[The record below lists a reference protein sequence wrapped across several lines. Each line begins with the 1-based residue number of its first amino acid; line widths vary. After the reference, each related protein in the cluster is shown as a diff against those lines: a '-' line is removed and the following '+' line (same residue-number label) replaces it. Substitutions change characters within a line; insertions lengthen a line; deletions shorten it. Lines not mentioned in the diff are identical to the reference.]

1 MNYVLERMKKSRML
15 ALLLTLC
22 MVFSLIP
29 ESLVSATE
37 SGTTSVCSLQFSASD
52 LDMADITYKLGDGT
66 AITVDKNKAD
76 EKGAIWVNDIA
87 NDTAIT
93 IQVVPKQGSQI
104 SRVSAKENALT
115 NGPAYD
121 GNTTTE
127 NGVVTYSFSA
137 RDGIKYYVVL
147 EYDNTGNNTPGGEP
161 ASTGDV
167 LIDTMEAQN
176 GKVFYKIGDSVEWI
190 PLDASRFTL
199 RASNELNGVTTGT
212 KIYLKAKPN
221 DGQAFD
227 DYKDST
233 QQDSQG
239 NPITNNTIS
248 VQSGENGEAS
258 TVTNIDTNALQE
270 GTFTIDYDAA
280 KAYTVNI
287 RFAGNGGS
295 DNPGGEPASI
305 GDVLIETIEAQNGK
319 VYYSLDGQNWTEIT
333 ANTFTLRASEEL
345 RDITDSALIYLKAT
359 PNDGQAFDDYRDETQ
374 KDSND
379 QPLTNNRME
388 VISGGNTT
396 ISNIDTNQL
405 KNGSYCIPYSKANAY
420 TVRLRFAG
428 NGGGDNPG
436 SETSKEYPFN
446 GAATSTI
453 TFNGNTGYDGAGMF
467 LGAIFYINGVAAQE
481 RTYDEENQ
489 RDTVT
494 RKTSVTYPYDAEDPN
509 TPKITEGETTVPA
522 VEFEFSSPINM
533 RYTEIK
539 INGRDYSAE
548 IPGANPDTRKW
559 DILDAMDLNGNSQT
573 VSFILTVPYAES
585 YDVTANMEII
595 GNEAEDASYFPTGN
609 FLWSNLE
616 QDKDRDVYLDH
627 TIIKF
632 VKFTYVDREGKTVT
646 YNSLE
651 EMNKA
656 NHAYLHFDDNENAG
670 EATLIAGGEITVRL
684 IPRYGYQVVEFGP
697 NGDKKSTSDTEACV
711 YTFSIANGNA
721 HIGAKCAPVE
731 DKVASTVE
739 EVKDG
744 NIALD
749 ADELDMG
756 TAILNVDETTT
767 TATEQAAFETAA
779 EGYDVESYLDLNLDQ
794 VIYRG
799 SAEQMWEN
807 KVTDLKEKASISL
820 TVDGDYENGVEIVHQ
835 KHDGTYEVIAAQYD
849 KTTKTVT
856 FETDSFSKY
865 AICSKAPAHV
875 HSGTKVAAVAATCVA
890 AGNSEYYTCTCGK
903 YFSDAACTKEIVK
916 DSWVIPATGHKWDN
930 GTVMKEATA
939 TEAGEKTYKCS
950 VCGTTKTEPIPA
962 TGVPEK
968 GTEIKDEKGTASY
981 EVTGSDEKNP
991 TATYTGT
998 TSSTAKTITI
1008 PSTVTVEGITYKVT
1022 SIADNAFKGNKTIT
1036 KVTIPKNVT
1045 TIGANAFNG
1054 CTKLSTVTLGS
1065 SVTSI
1070 GANAFKNCKVLA
1082 KVTIPSKVTTIGSN
1096 AFNGC
1101 TKLKTV
1107 TVGSN
1112 VTSVGTN
1119 AFKGCKT
1126 LTKITLPGKTNKI
1139 GANAFNGCSKLKTI
1153 TIKSKKMTSSTISKN
1168 AFKGISSKA
1177 TIKVPK
1183 GKAKTY
1189 KTLFQKKG
1197 LSKKVK
1203 VQ

>member
-104 SRVSAKENALT
+104 SCVSAKENALT
-115 NGPAYD
+115 NGPAYG

-167 LIDTMEAQN
+167 LIETAEAQN
-176 GKVFYKIGDSVEWI
+176 GNVFYKIGDSGEWI

-212 KIYLKAKPN
+212 KIYLKAEPN

-239 NPITNNTIS
+239 NPLTNNTIS
-248 VQSGENGEAS
+248 VKSGENT
-258 TVTNIDTNALQE
+258 TVTNIDTTALQA

-287 RFAGNGGS
+287 
-295 DNPGGEPASI
+295 
-305 GDVLIETIEAQNGK
+305 
-319 VYYSLDGQNWTEIT
+319 
-333 ANTFTLRASEEL
+333 
-345 RDITDSALIYLKAT
+345 
-359 PNDGQAFDDYRDETQ
+359 
-374 KDSND
+374 
-379 QPLTNNRME
+379 
-388 VISGGNTT
+388 
-396 ISNIDTNQL
+396 
-405 KNGSYCIPYSKANAY
+405 
-420 TVRLRFAG
+420 RFAG

-453 TFNGNTGYDGAGMF
+453 TFNGNIGYDGAGMF

-522 VEFEFSSPINM
+522 VEFEFSNPINM

-573 VSFILTVPYAES
+573 VSFILTVPYAKS

-595 GNEAEDASYFPTGN
+595 GNREDEYGTKNGMNFTVMNAQNAMIGYTYDGSTVSNITAQDATFPETLEAGKQLTLYAKGLNGQEMKGFHLTVDGQDVDWDTLQGQGSIESDDGFSFTITQEMAEKGLQIFLEFSFDEKEAASYFPTGN

-744 NIALD
+744 NITLD

-799 SAEQMWEN
+799 SEKQMWKKEVIELN
-807 KVTDLKEKASISL
+807 EKASISL

-835 KHDGTYEVIAAQYD
+835 KHDGAYEVIPAQYD
-849 KTTKTVT
+849 KETKEVT

-865 AICSKAPAHV
+865 AICSKATAHV

-890 AGNSEYYTCTCGK
+890 AGNSEYYTCSCGK
-903 YFSDAACTKEIVK
+903 YFSDAACTKELVK
-916 DSWVIPATGHKWDN
+916 DCWVVPATGHKWDN
-930 GTVMKEATA
+930 GTVTKEATA
-939 TEAGEKTYKCS
+939 AEAGVKTYHCTNTG
-950 VCGTTKTEPIPA
+950 CTETKTEPIPA

-968 GTEIKDEKGTASY
+968 GTEIKDDKGTASY

-1054 CTKLSTVTLGS
+1054 CTKLSTVTIGS

-1070 GANAFKNCKVLA
+1070 GANAFKGCKVLT

-1107 TVGSN
+1107 TVGNN
-1112 VTSVGTN
+1112 VTTIGTN
-1119 AFKGCKT
+1119 AFKSCKA
-1126 LTKITLPGKTNKI
+1126 LTKITLPSKTTKI

-1153 TIKSKKMTSSTISKN
+1153 TIKSKKMTSKTISKN
-1168 AFKGISSKA
+1168 AFKGVSAKA

-1189 KTLFQKKG
+1189 KTLFRKKG
-1197 LSKKVK
+1197 LSKKAKVK
-1203 VQ
+1203 